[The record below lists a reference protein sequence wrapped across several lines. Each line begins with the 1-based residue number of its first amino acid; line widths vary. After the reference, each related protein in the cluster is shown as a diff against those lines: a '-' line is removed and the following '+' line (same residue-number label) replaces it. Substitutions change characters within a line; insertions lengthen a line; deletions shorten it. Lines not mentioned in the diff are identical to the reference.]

1 MKRFF
6 AAVDA
11 PCLDIVDS
19 DAVFSDLRVSSQRGG
34 IMNNSRL
41 RTLIR
46 NFAIEVLIYAAL
58 VVGYFALVLRL
69 LGEPLRELFTNN
81 LTLYGLAALALIVV
95 QGVVLEFVTSFLVS
109 RLGLERL
116 D

>member
-1 MKRFF
+1 
-6 AAVDA
+6 
-11 PCLDIVDS
+11 
-19 DAVFSDLRVSSQRGG
+19 
-34 IMNNSRL
+34 MNDREI
-41 RTLIR
+41 RILIR

-58 VVGYFALVLRL
+58 VVGYFVLVLRL

-81 LTLYGLAALALIVV
+81 LTLYAFAALALIVV
-95 QGVVLEFVTSFLVS
+95 QGVVLEFLTSFLVN